1 MGVAVDYALGLGMD
15 AIWSCVREQAALLRS
30 RLAEVL
36 EVTIRDLG
44 KVRGGIVAFTVD
56 GLVAAVAE
64 MSASSY

>member
-30 RLAEVL
+30 RLAKVL